1 MNLKIIIGALRI
13 GQELPRTTGVQWAG
27 IAFTVVSLAL
37 TALAGV
43 ALSQGW
49 IQTDIPPE
57 QIYEL
62 SSLLVRTA
70 LLVIGYAQ
78 VATSTRVGLPADRRV
93 RAPEPD
99 GMPDQSMPTGADTSS
114 NRDPGPLPGGPFFG
128 GD

>member
-1 MNLKIIIGALRI
+1 MSLKILIGALRA
-13 GQELPRTTGVQWAG
+13 GQELPHTTGVKWAG
-27 IAFTVVSLAL
+27 IAFTFVSLFL

-62 SSLLVRTA
+62 SSLLVSTA
-70 LLVIGYAQ
+70 LVAIGYAQ
-78 VATSTRVGLPADRRV
+78 VATSARVGLPADRRV

-99 GMPDQSMPTGADTSS
+99 GVPDQSVSAGADTSS